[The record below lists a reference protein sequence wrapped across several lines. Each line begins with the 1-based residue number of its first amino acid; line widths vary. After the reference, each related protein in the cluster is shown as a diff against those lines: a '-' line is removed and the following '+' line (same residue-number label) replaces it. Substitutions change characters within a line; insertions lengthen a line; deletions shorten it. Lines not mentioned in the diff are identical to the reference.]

1 MRENNKMSRAKGTED
16 KIFKYSAIGLSI
28 LAVIVF
34 SLFMYSQSLNNKE
47 DSSLLD
53 SDKIADV
60 LDDTDDYENISKSE
74 VTSSSIGK
82 SIEEQS
88 NTTNNTAIIIPKNTT
103 KETNVTTNK
112 ISKTENETKEEVKT
126 NGEVEST
133 ETKEEKK
140 ELSFEKPVEG
150 EIARDFSKDNL
161 VYSETLK
168 EWVIHLGVDIKADK
182 ATVVKAAE
190 AGTVKTIK
198 NDPRFGITVVIEHDN
213 GFETVYSNL
222 LTSEFVVEGENV
234 EKGQSIG
241 TVGNTAIFEI
251 VDEPHLHFEILKDSV
266 QVDPNLY
273 LK

>member
-1 MRENNKMSRAKGTED
+1 MRDNNKISRARGTED

-34 SLFMYSQSLNNKE
+34 SLFMYSQSLNSKE
-47 DSSLLD
+47 DSGLLE
-53 SDKIADV
+53 SDKISSV
-60 LDDTDDYENISKSE
+60 LDSNDDEYENITKTE

-82 SIEEQS
+82 SVEEQ
-88 NTTNNTAIIIPKNTT
+88 TNNTTLTIPKNTT
-103 KETNVTTNK
+103 KETNVTTNQ
-112 ISKTENETKEEVKT
+112 ITKTENNTKEEVKT
-126 NGEVEST
+126 NGEAENT
-133 ETKEEKK
+133 KTKEEKK
-140 ELSFEKPVEG
+140 ELAFEKPVEG
-150 EIARDFSKDNL
+150 EITRDFSKDNL

-168 EWVIHLGVDIKADK
+168 EWVTHLGVDIKADK
-182 ATVVKAAE
+182 STVVKAAE
-190 AGTVKTIK
+190 EGTVKTIK
-198 NDPRFGITVVIEHDN
+198 NDPRFGITVVIEHDD

-222 LTSEFVVEGENV
+222 LTSEFVVEGEKV

-273 LK
+273 IK

>member
-1 MRENNKMSRAKGTED
+1 MRENNKISRAKRTED

-34 SLFMYSQSLNNKE
+34 SIFMYSQSLNSKN
-47 DSSLLD
+47 DSSLLE
-53 SDKIADV
+53 SDQIASV
-60 LDDTDDYENISKSE
+60 LDNNDDYENVTKSE

-82 SIEEQS
+82 SVEEQ
-88 NTTNNTAIIIPKNTT
+88 TNNTTLTIPKNTIKETNNTVNKT
-103 KETNVTTNK
+103 KETDNKVNKEIETNVNAEN
-112 ISKTENETKEEVKT
+112 TENTEKKEE
-126 NGEVEST
+126 
-133 ETKEEKK
+133 K
-140 ELSFEKPVEG
+140 ELSFEKPVDG
-150 EIARDFSKDNL
+150 EVTRDFSKDNL

-168 EWVIHLGVDIKADK
+168 EWVTHMGVDIKADK

-198 NDPRFGITVVIEHDN
+198 NDPRFGLTVVIEHED
-213 GFETVYSNL
+213 GFQTVYSNL
-222 LTSEFVVEGENV
+222 LTSEFVVEGESI